1 MWWLRSLE
9 SGRGHKL
16 CELPWKPTVIWK
28 QETIFYQYIN
38 SKSCEENLL
47 TFRSKICGKMD
58 RVSRGVRR
66 GGVKIMSGLTGGNH
80 SDLNLLI
87 SEIKDV
93 RSGGKTFMTAQNSA
107 AQHLLKWGANENRA
121 IQDVSSQLCEINTT
135 WTEVMDTAKIVMFS
149 AFLVACTR
157 L

>member
-1 MWWLRSLE
+1 
-9 SGRGHKL
+9 
-16 CELPWKPTVIWK
+16 
-28 QETIFYQYIN
+28 
-38 SKSCEENLL
+38 
-47 TFRSKICGKMD
+47 MD